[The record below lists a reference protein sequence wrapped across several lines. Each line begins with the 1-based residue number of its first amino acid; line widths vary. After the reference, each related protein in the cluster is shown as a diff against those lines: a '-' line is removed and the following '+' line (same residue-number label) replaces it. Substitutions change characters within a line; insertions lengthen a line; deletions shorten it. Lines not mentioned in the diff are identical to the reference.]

1 MRISLTLLFAVVLQ
15 LSATN
20 GYAQRIRGTISMN
33 NVSVEQVLNKIEES
47 SDYVFLYN
55 DKAIQKNRIV
65 SVSNNSG
72 KIQDIL
78 DEIFRGTSI
87 SYTVVDRQIIL
98 SVKPFVRKIV
108 EDATIPV
115 KGMVKDVN
123 GEPLIGVN
131 VKIKGSNVGTITD
144 IDGNFTIRTKKGDVL
159 EFSYVGYT
167 VQKRNNYRKCD
178 FEYYTSRRQ
187 CSA

>member
-1 MRISLTLLFAVVLQ
+1 MKKNHSFIALCFKYALNLKLPLVMRISLTLLFAVVLQ
-15 LSATN
+15 LSAAN

-87 SYTVVDRQIIL
+87 SLR
-98 SVKPFVRKIV
+98 
-108 EDATIPV
+108 
-115 KGMVKDVN
+115 
-123 GEPLIGVN
+123 
-131 VKIKGSNVGTITD
+131 
-144 IDGNFTIRTKKGDVL
+144 
-159 EFSYVGYT
+159 
-167 VQKRNNYRKCD
+167 
-178 FEYYTSRRQ
+178 
-187 CSA
+187 